1 MSTVDAAIINYI
13 TNGGSSGG
21 GGGGGSGG
29 GGESGGGGSSDVA
42 KSLENEYGTATITTD
57 GSTPVLQF
65 WSKTRGVG
73 VRFGH
78 ADAIDIPFAVI
89 ADYGSNYPELN
100 IYSPAFELGA
110 TKNGQTGLN
119 ETTLR
124 STNFYIEGN
133 LIVKDDYTF
142 SAPNVY
148 TKDEID
154 KINFVNK
161 NHKITCRIEG
171 LGIVIPAQP
180 GGIPLG
186 SVLIF
191 KRADGKYMHYIFIEK
206 SDVNFWISDGVATI
220 PNIALYDSDIGGYKI
235 TYSGAQLDDSCGL
248 FFKGSNIAIN
258 GTDANATMVYTDAE
272 IYSMFHYLLNKI
284 NELSAGTS

>member
-1 MSTVDAAIINYI
+1 MSTVDAAIISYI
-13 TNGGSSGG
+13 TNGGGSS
-21 GGGGGSGG
+21 
-29 GGESGGGGSSDVA
+29 GGGSSDVA
-42 KSLENEYGTATITTD
+42 KRLEDNGVSLSVSSDHELILDSSSVIEPKLVFTQNGQKYGPDHHPLAISAEHNSD
-57 GSTPVLQF
+57 GSALLKISSPCFLLE
-65 WSKTRGVG
+65 SIKNRDG
-73 VRFGH
+73 
-78 ADAIDIPFAVI
+78 
-89 ADYGSNYPELN
+89 GSFTQLTSNTIE
-100 IYSPAFELGA
+100 
-110 TKNGQTGLN
+110 
-119 ETTLR
+119 
-124 STNFYIEGN
+124 IEGN
-133 LIVKDDYTF
+133 LTVQEGFAF

-148 TKDEID
+148 TKDEIE

-161 NHKITCRIEG
+161 DHKITCRIEG

-206 SDVNFWISDGVATI
+206 SDANYWISDGVATI
-220 PNIALYDSDIGGYKI
+220 PNIAMYDSSISGYKI

-248 FFKGSNIAIN
+248 FFKGSNTAIN

-284 NELSAGTS
+284 NDLSAGTS